1 MSPISSSYQPCSFL
15 LYSVQLSVSKLCFC
29 FFWVTVCLRFFLGHL
44 FLPLGASVQWGRGET
59 AALKHGGLERHHVDL
74 WLSIRSRG
82 RYYPEVANDSPL
94 GPARGREEG
103 RGAWFI
109 NPFVFVFV
117 SGLLDLGFVFLEH
130 IYLFVTLSG
139 KSVELSRIHFQFW
152 SKFLCFLHLK
162 SVTCQEFPLPPSKSA
177 LFVFKSFFRLKNYG
191 LFQYKAFTV
200 FKAASEDC
208 SASL

>member
-1 MSPISSSYQPCSFL
+1 MRQRGNSSI
-15 LYSVQLSVSKLCFC
+15 KA
-29 FFWVTVCLRFFLGHL
+29 R
-44 FLPLGASVQWGRGET
+44 
-59 AALKHGGLERHHVDL
+59 GLERHHVDL

-139 KSVELSRIHFQFW
+139 KSVELSRIHFQF
-152 SKFLCFLHLK
+152 
-162 SVTCQEFPLPPSKSA
+162 
-177 LFVFKSFFRLKNYG
+177 
-191 LFQYKAFTV
+191 
-200 FKAASEDC
+200 
-208 SASL
+208 